1 MLLEVRDIHKSYT
14 GLHGRNI
21 RDVLCGAALSVER
34 GEKVAITGPSGSG
47 KTTLLNLIGALDLP
61 DKGEI
66 IFEGR
71 PVSDM
76 TQGQVAVYRNLS
88 IGFVFQFHHLLPQLT
103 LWENVMIPVLPG
115 NVDKNEAA
123 ARGKTLLEEA
133 GLWEIRNQKPSELSG
148 GECQRTA
155 VVRALINNPSLILAD
170 EPTGS
175 LDTANASTLVDMLV
189 KLSEMHN
196 SGLILVTHSREI
208 ASRMDRVHSLL
219 NGKLQPGTAVN
230 DKRTLAA
237 RGD

>member
-14 GLHGRNI
+14 GLYGRNI
-21 RDVLCGAALSVER
+21 RDVLCGAALSVSR

-47 KTTLLNLIGALDLP
+47 KTTLLNLVGALDIP

-71 PVSDM
+71 PVSGM
-76 TQGQVAVYRNLS
+76 TGRQVALYRNLN

-103 LWENVMIPVLPG
+103 LWENIMIPVLPG
-115 NVDKNEAA
+115 NVDKKEAA
-123 ARGKTLLEEA
+123 ARAKTLLEET

-155 VVRALINNPSLILAD
+155 VVRALVNNPSLILAD

-175 LDTANASTLVDMLV
+175 LDTANASALVDMLV
-189 KLSEMHN
+189 KLSETHN
-196 SGLILVTHSREI
+196 SGLILVTHSRDI
-208 ASRMDRVHSLL
+208 ASRMDRIYSLQ
-219 NGKLQPGTAVN
+219 NGKLEPGEAVN

-237 RGD
+237 RDD